1 MECYTIYGTKYLDS
15 YNWSILEAFF
25 HWARAD
31 IVAIAGTQKSCPQS
45 GKDNQLQNTK
55 LWNHILT
62 HKQTKTKKTKEKEK
76 EKEKG
81 AIHD

>member
-31 IVAIAGTQKSCPQS
+31 IVARAGTQKTLVPKWKGQPIAKYKIVESY
-45 GKDNQLQNTK
+45 TY
-55 LWNHILT
+55 T
-62 HKQTKTKKTKEKEK
+62 QTNKNKKTKEK